1 MSTII
6 IKLYTQAKFDEYRDL
21 YINEFEALVEEMKK
35 YAAQRQST
43 LYFAAM
49 SNEQC
54 GFPVENDCFAEIE
67 YTGEMQEDDKQY
79 YVASLRK
86 LATDGV
92 VEREGMSSFETLKFV
107 KFRKISG
114 EIIML

>member
-1 MSTII
+1 MGVFRRIFGSYSDRQ
-6 IKLYTQAKFDEYRDL
+6 IKKLKKIADAV
-21 YINEFEALVEEMKK
+21 EAL
-35 YAAQRQST
+35 APR
-43 LYFAAM
+43 FAAM

-67 YTGEMQEDDKQY
+67 YTGEMQENDKQY

-86 LATDGV
+86 LATDGAIDGN
-92 VEREGMSSFETLKFV
+92 EMSSFETLKFV
-107 KFRKISG
+107 KVRKISD